1 MARGTYVMRDGQLVP
16 KHLAAPLQRRGPQ
29 SDLPRPMVISDTL
42 DDMVHPATGQRYTSK
57 KKFRDETRARGLTE
71 VGNEAFPVRQGPTE
85 AETRQEIQREI
96 AEAYAAIE
104 QGAEVAPAKVA
115 NTEIIKPELARA
127 ADAAI

>member
-16 KHLAAPLQRRGPQ
+16 KHQAEPLQRRGPR
-29 SDLPRPMVISDTL
+29 SALPMPMVISDTL
-42 DDMVHPATGQRYTSK
+42 DDVVHPATGERYASK

-96 AEAYAAIE
+96 AEAYTAIE
-104 QGAEVAPAKVA
+104 QGAEVAPAKIA
-115 NTEIIKPELARA
+115 NEQIIKPELARA
-127 ADAAI
+127 ADAAV

>member
-16 KHLAAPLQRRGPQ
+16 KHLAPPLQRRGPR

-42 DDMVHPATGQRYTSK
+42 HDVVHPATGERYSSK

-71 VGNEAFPVRQGPTE
+71 VGNEDFPVRQLPTE

-96 AEAYAAIE
+96 AEAYNAIE
-104 QGAEVAPAKVA
+104 QGAEVEPVKSV
-115 NTEIIKPELARA
+115 NTEILKPEFAKA
-127 ADAAI
+127 ADV